1 MQRLSPGE
9 FKTLISK
16 ERKSHFITPFA
27 LVYKTFC
34 DLGYDQKNSDY
45 FLNNP
50 SEYII
55 AMRKNCWKE
64 FEPFEKEFTTRMLSY
79 LIDEERIKD
88 MSPYDAIRDFTMEYP
103 THIYNLALSN
113 TQSRRSRAGKEFESI
128 LELLMMGAGIPV
140 DVQGAIGKSFF
151 QKNQIGKLVD
161 LVMPGV
167 VQYTSN
173 KRNTMLISA
182 KTTLRER
189 WQEVPE
195 EVNRTGI
202 REMYLATL
210 DDSFSE
216 ETINILY
223 EANVVVVTTIENK
236 NFKYKNNN
244 RVLTFEDMLQ
254 SAMEL
259 SRKWNNVSYTDSE
272 KEEIQRSILKQ
283 IEKYSDFPYVVN
295 YYRNRLSALF
305 D

>member
-1 MQRLSPGE
+1 
-9 FKTLISK
+9 
-16 ERKSHFITPFA
+16 
-27 LVYKTFC
+27 
-34 DLGYDQKNSDY
+34 
-45 FLNNP
+45 
-50 SEYII
+50 
-55 AMRKNCWKE
+55 
-64 FEPFEKEFTTRMLSY
+64 
-79 LIDEERIKD
+79 
-88 MSPYDAIRDFTMEYP
+88 
-103 THIYNLALSN
+103 
-113 TQSRRSRAGKEFESI
+113 
-128 LELLMMGAGIPV
+128 MGAGIPV

-223 EANVVVVTTIENK
+223 EAN
-236 NFKYKNNN
+236 
-244 RVLTFEDMLQ
+244 
-254 SAMEL
+254 
-259 SRKWNNVSYTDSE
+259 
-272 KEEIQRSILKQ
+272 
-283 IEKYSDFPYVVN
+283 
-295 YYRNRLSALF
+295 
-305 D
+305 

>member
-1 MQRLSPGE
+1 
-9 FKTLISK
+9 
-16 ERKSHFITPFA
+16 
-27 LVYKTFC
+27 
-34 DLGYDQKNSDY
+34 
-45 FLNNP
+45 
-50 SEYII
+50 
-55 AMRKNCWKE
+55 
-64 FEPFEKEFTTRMLSY
+64 
-79 LIDEERIKD
+79 
-88 MSPYDAIRDFTMEYP
+88 
-103 THIYNLALSN
+103 
-113 TQSRRSRAGKEFESI
+113 
-128 LELLMMGAGIPV
+128 
-140 DVQGAIGKSFF
+140 
-151 QKNQIGKLVD
+151 
-161 LVMPGV
+161 
-167 VQYTSN
+167 
-173 KRNTMLISA
+173 MLISA

-272 KEEIQRSILKQ
+272 KEEIQQSILKQ
-283 IEKYSDFPYVVN
+283 I
-295 YYRNRLSALF
+295 
-305 D
+305 

>member
-1 MQRLSPGE
+1 
-9 FKTLISK
+9 
-16 ERKSHFITPFA
+16 
-27 LVYKTFC
+27 
-34 DLGYDQKNSDY
+34 
-45 FLNNP
+45 
-50 SEYII
+50 
-55 AMRKNCWKE
+55 
-64 FEPFEKEFTTRMLSY
+64 
-79 LIDEERIKD
+79 
-88 MSPYDAIRDFTMEYP
+88 
-103 THIYNLALSN
+103 
-113 TQSRRSRAGKEFESI
+113 
-128 LELLMMGAGIPV
+128 V

-223 EANVVVVTTIENK
+223 EANVVVVTTIEN
-236 NFKYKNNN
+236 
-244 RVLTFEDMLQ
+244 
-254 SAMEL
+254 
-259 SRKWNNVSYTDSE
+259 
-272 KEEIQRSILKQ
+272 
-283 IEKYSDFPYVVN
+283 
-295 YYRNRLSALF
+295 
-305 D
+305 

>member
-1 MQRLSPGE
+1 
-9 FKTLISK
+9 
-16 ERKSHFITPFA
+16 
-27 LVYKTFC
+27 
-34 DLGYDQKNSDY
+34 
-45 FLNNP
+45 
-50 SEYII
+50 
-55 AMRKNCWKE
+55 
-64 FEPFEKEFTTRMLSY
+64 
-79 LIDEERIKD
+79 
-88 MSPYDAIRDFTMEYP
+88 
-103 THIYNLALSN
+103 
-113 TQSRRSRAGKEFESI
+113 
-128 LELLMMGAGIPV
+128 
-140 DVQGAIGKSFF
+140 AIGKSFF

-272 KEEIQRSILKQ
+272 KEEIQQSILKQ